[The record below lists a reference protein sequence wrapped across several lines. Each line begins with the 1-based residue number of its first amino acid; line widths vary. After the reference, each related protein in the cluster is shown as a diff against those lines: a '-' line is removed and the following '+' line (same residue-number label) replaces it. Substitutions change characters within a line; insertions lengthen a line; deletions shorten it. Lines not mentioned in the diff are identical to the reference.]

1 MNGRFVRLQILAF
14 VLGYGIMGAGGYL
27 FGMRLPDGLTLGHA
41 VTGVATTVVILAGPH
56 LYLAVRGDG
65 GGIPLET
72 RWRFAIAVSIF
83 SLVWSAGIAA
93 SPGSI
98 GSDEAGHLF
107 AGVAF
112 AVLVGYFGYEALEG
126 YRAVRRQESL

>member
-1 MNGRFVRLQILAF
+1 MNGRFVRVQVLAF
-14 VLGYGIMGAGGYL
+14 LLGYGIMAAGGLL

-65 GGIPLET
+65 GGVPLES
-72 RWRFAIAVSIF
+72 RWRFAIAASIF
-83 SLVWSAGIAA
+83 SLAWAAGILA

-98 GSDEAGHLF
+98 GSDAAGLLF
-107 AGVAF
+107 AGLGF
-112 AVLVGYFGYEALEG
+112 AVLVGYFGYEALAR
-126 YRAVRRQESL
+126 YRTVRRQESL